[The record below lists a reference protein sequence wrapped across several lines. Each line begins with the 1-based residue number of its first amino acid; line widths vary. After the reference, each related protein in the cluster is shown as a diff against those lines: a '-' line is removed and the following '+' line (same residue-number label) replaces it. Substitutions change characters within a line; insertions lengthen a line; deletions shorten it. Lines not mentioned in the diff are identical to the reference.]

1 MAFNPAL
8 PADDALIE
16 SGVLRSQFTALN
28 ADTQTRA
35 PAAEVTLAIAAAI
48 AGTSNNSNSVQPVYQ
63 SAYSDYNQNQ
73 MQDVLNKLEE
83 LINALRR

>member
-8 PADDALIE
+8 PTDDAVIE

-35 PAAEVTLAIAAAI
+35 SAEDVSIALAAAI
-48 AGTSNNSNSVQPVYQ
+48 AGTSNNCNSVNPLYQ
-63 SAYSDYNQNQ
+63 SANSDYSQNQ
-73 MQDVLNKLEE
+73 MQDVLSKLDD
-83 LINALRR
+83 LINALHR